1 MAKPFKKALTIS
13 TCLLVAVALT
23 IGAVAWFS
31 GYKVIGNMG
40 FQTGSNSKLP
50 EMKMW
55 MYTSTND
62 NAGPEG
68 WVPQTIGKDTERNE
82 YMTIPSVEKNANG
95 SGYVMKSLHFGKV
108 DNLVTLK
115 SDNKIMFRLY
125 FDETMLNNPDGIIHY
140 VAFTLAYNTAGY
152 SYVDDGGKTP
162 SVLDS
167 IHLLKMDSDT
177 DENLKLNR
185 NPDPDGT
192 PSYVL
197 EFNENNPAA
206 MQFLQ
211 IRYAVSTELYAP
223 YEDLGFVGAT
233 ETTDED
239 GQVTTTYDTEDV
251 LSLSAPVPI
260 NCGSAGAY
268 KKTKDENGELVNVT
282 DEDGNP
288 VPICSACASDPSTCG
303 KMQLSAT
310 DLAKVANL
318 NSDGKTY
325 TMKDGGFY
333 VYIEM
338 APKLDAFGMQENI
351 LDYFVPAYM
360 FFDTKMD
367 VEIG

>member
-1 MAKPFKKALTIS
+1 
-13 TCLLVAVALT
+13 
-23 IGAVAWFS
+23 
-31 GYKVIGNMG
+31 
-40 FQTGSNSKLP
+40 
-50 EMKMW
+50 MKMW

-115 SDNKIMFRLY
+115 SDNKIMFRFY
-125 FDETMLNNPDGIIHY
+125 FDENMINNTDDIIHY

-152 SYVDDGGKTP
+152 SYVDDDGKTP

-167 IHLLKMDSDT
+167 IHLLKMDSNT

-223 YEDLGFVGAT
+223 YEDHGFVGAT
-233 ETTDED
+233 ETTAN
-239 GQVTTTYDTEDV
+239 GQTTTTYDTEDV
-251 LSLSAPVPI
+251 LSLSDPMPI
-260 NCGSAGAY
+260 NCGSGGAFKTGSTTEYICDKCHAGTCGQVRLSDADL
-268 KKTKDENGELVNVT
+268 KKVCTATTVGETTTYTFKKDEDDNC
-282 DEDGNP
+282 
-288 VPICSACASDPSTCG
+288 I
-303 KMQLSAT
+303 
-310 DLAKVANL
+310 
-318 NSDGKTY
+318 
-325 TMKDGGFY
+325 GFY
-333 VYIEM
+333 VYIEL